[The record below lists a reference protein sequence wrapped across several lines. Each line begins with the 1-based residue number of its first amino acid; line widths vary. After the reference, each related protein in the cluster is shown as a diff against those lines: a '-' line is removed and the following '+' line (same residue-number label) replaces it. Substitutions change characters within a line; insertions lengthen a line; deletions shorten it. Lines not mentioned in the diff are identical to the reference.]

1 LRVIEQAANSHVQV
15 TAMEDVMTQRTA
27 TIQATAM
34 QPLFKTDLRE
44 FGRNSA
50 AGAAGYPL
58 RLADF
63 ARDQDLDGRSEQDWV
78 RANDRA
84 VGALIGIAFTSAVW
98 ATWAMVV
105 T

>member
-1 LRVIEQAANSHVQV
+1 
-15 TAMEDVMTQRTA
+15 MEDVMTLQTTA
-27 TIQATAM
+27 IQASAT
-34 QPLFKTDLRE
+34 QPQFRADLRE

-50 AGAAGYPL
+50 ARDDDFPL
-58 RLADF
+58 PPADF
-63 ARDQDLDGRSEQDWV
+63 VRDQNLSGRSEQDWM

-84 VGALIGIAFTSAVW
+84 VGALIGIAFTSVVW

>member
-1 LRVIEQAANSHVQV
+1 
-15 TAMEDVMTQRTA
+15 MEDVMTRQTA
-27 TIQATAM
+27 AIQASAT
-34 QPLFKTDLRE
+34 QPQFRADLRE
-44 FGRNSA
+44 FGRN
-50 AGAAGYPL
+50 GAAGNDDFPL

-63 ARDQDLDGRSEQDWV
+63 ARDQNLSGRSEQDWV

-84 VGALIGIAFTSAVW
+84 IGALIGIAFTSVVW

>member
-1 LRVIEQAANSHVQV
+1 MEGIMTRQTTTIEA
-15 TAMEDVMTQRTA
+15 TA
-27 TIQATAM
+27 TR
-34 QPLFKTDLRE
+34 PLFKADLRE

-50 AGAAGYPL
+50 TSEDDFPL

-63 ARDQDLDGRSEQDWV
+63 AGDHKLSGRSAQDWV

-84 VGALIGIAFTSAVW
+84 VGALIGIAFTGVVW
-98 ATWAMVV
+98 ATWAIVV

>member
-1 LRVIEQAANSHVQV
+1 
-15 TAMEDVMTQRTA
+15 MEDLMTRQTA
-27 TIQATAM
+27 TIQTTAT
-34 QPLFKTDLRE
+34 QPLFQADLRE
-44 FGRNSA
+44 FGRS
-50 AGAAGYPL
+50 GAAGNDDFAL

-63 ARDQDLDGRSEQDWV
+63 AHDHNLSGRSEQDWV

-84 VGALIGIAFTSAVW
+84 VGALIGIAFTSVVW

>member
-1 LRVIEQAANSHVQV
+1 
-15 TAMEDVMTQRTA
+15 MT
-27 TIQATAM
+27 QATAT
-34 QPLFKTDLRE
+34 QPQFRADLRE

-50 AGAAGYPL
+50 VSDDEFPL
-58 RLADF
+58 PLADF
-63 ARDQDLDGRSEQDWV
+63 ARDQNLSGRSEQDWM

-84 VGALIGIAFTSAVW
+84 VGALIGIAFTSVVW